1 MNKIEE
7 KAWMMLR
14 DHRDSMAKLAS
25 KARTSFFHK
34 EDQESAMRMGRL
46 LQDASDECDLS
57 MLKLETGRDELTE
70 ADRMRFR
77 KGQDG
82 R

>member
-46 LQDASDECDLS
+46 LQ
-57 MLKLETGRDELTE
+57 
-70 ADRMRFR
+70 
-77 KGQDG
+77 
-82 R
+82 